1 MTPTGMGRARQA
13 GADQTSAQAEE
24 RTAALLKEIEELKR
38 TRNAVVLAHY
48 YVAPEIQRAADYV
61 GDSFALAKLAVS
73 LPQQVLVIAGVAFMG
88 ESMKLLNP
96 GKTVL
101 LPNPQAD
108 CPMAH
113 MVERATVDAARAQYG
128 DDLAV
133 ACYVNSTAEIKS
145 WSDVCVTSS
154 NAVKIVRALPQRH
167 VLFIPDANLGRY
179 VAQQVPE
186 KHVILNDG
194 CCPYHRA
201 IAADEVRALKAA
213 HPEAQVLAHP
223 ECAPEVV
230 ALADYVGSTAGIIA
244 YAAQS
249 PAQEFIVL
257 TMEGVSA
264 ELAQRCQEE
273 AAAAQI
279 QAGKRGTPRGA
290 GEQGAA
296 DGWGVPCCTADKRTA
311 SAAGEKG
318 AGNAANGQGAPAP
331 SSEPRKRFYF
341 PVQAT
346 CPEMASITLEQVA
359 ACLRPDD
366 LAASPC
372 AVQVSAAMA
381 APAKRMLDRML
392 ELAAQ

>member
-1 MTPTGMGRARQA
+1 MASTGRGRARQTGTDHTTARA
-13 GADQTSAQAEE
+13 GE

-38 TRNAVVLAHY
+38 TRNAAVLAHY
-48 YVAPEIQRAADYV
+48 YVAPEIQQAADYV

-73 LPQQVLVIAGVAFMG
+73 LPQRVLVIAGVAFMG

-96 GKTVL
+96 GKIVL

-113 MVERATVDAARAQYG
+113 MVERATVDAARSQYG

-179 VAQQVPE
+179 VARQVPE

-201 IAADEVRALKAA
+201 ITVDEMRALKAA
-213 HPEAQVLAHP
+213 HPKAQVLAHP
-223 ECAPEVV
+223 ECEPEVL
-230 ALADYVGSTAGIIA
+230 ALADYAGSTAGIIA

-249 PAQEFIVL
+249 PAREFIVL
-257 TMEGVSA
+257 TMKGVSA

-273 AAAAQI
+273 MAAS
-279 QAGKRGTPRGA
+279 QARA
-290 GEQGAA
+290 GEQGMPCGAGEEDAA
-296 DGWGVPCCTADKRTA
+296 DAA
-311 SAAGEKG
+311 SE
-318 AGNAANGQGAPAP
+318 QGAH
-331 SSEPRKRFYF
+331 SGMGEKRFYF
-341 PVQAT
+341 PAQAT
-346 CPEMASITLEQVA
+346 CPEMASVTLEQVA
-359 ACLRPDD
+359 ACLRPKD
-366 LAASPC
+366 LVASPC
-372 AVQVSAAMA
+372 AVQVSAATA